1 MRSSGFEEYVSP
13 NALVLWD
20 VGRRSVSADGVLVRG
35 RTRDTNP
42 ISRVR
47 PGAVVPPG
55 ALRPLFSIDA
65 QAAILKDAG
74 RKTGTGKRDGGM
86 KRGTWRMLIA
96 GVVCLLVGVVGTGL
110 AVGGSTGP
118 LPPLSDA
125 AWSDRTIFGPGL
137 VTAAQGVLDELPG
150 ATVYHIHVEI
160 AEDLMSLAGHQD
172 VLYTN
177 REACALSEIYF
188 RLYPNEAGGHIEVSS
203 LTVDGNEVVGF
214 YEQGGLDLRVPL
226 SSPLLPGAAVEIG
239 MDFEVTIPQAPTE
252 RYGLFSSSSGVLS
265 LDEAFPSIPV
275 YDAGGWHLD
284 PVLAFGDVA
293 VYDASFYLVR
303 VSAPHGLALVGT
315 GVEVAREDVES
326 RQVRTFA
333 AGPARNFYLA
343 VAAGLVTVEKRV
355 GETTIRSVALA
366 DDFPAAER
374 VLSFA
379 EAALAS
385 FGERFCP
392 YPYTEL
398 DLVANPILPG
408 GNAMEYPGAV
418 VLSRPLYDPRAIIW
432 GSVPSP
438 AALEW
443 DVVHE
448 IAHQWF
454 FNLVGNDQVNEPWL
468 DEAMAQYAVGL
479 YYEDA
484 YRSWGTGTARDWWS
498 GNWSRAGREE
508 TPIGLPVA
516 AYEASSYSPIVYGRG
531 PFFLASLEDAFSRA
545 AFAAFLEDYV
555 LTFAWDI
562 ATTAAFRALAEEHC
576 GCDLGPHFETWVYP

>member
-1 MRSSGFEEYVSP
+1 
-13 NALVLWD
+13 
-20 VGRRSVSADGVLVRG
+20 
-35 RTRDTNP
+35 
-42 ISRVR
+42 
-47 PGAVVPPG
+47 
-55 ALRPLFSIDA
+55 
-65 QAAILKDAG
+65 
-74 RKTGTGKRDGGM
+74 M
-86 KRGTWRMLIA
+86 KRGMWR
-96 GVVCLLVGVVGTGL
+96 TL
-110 AVGGSTGP
+110 AVGGACLLICALEVGLAMGESTALFAPFGGV
-118 LPPLSDA
+118 SS
-125 AWSDRTIFGPGL
+125 SDRTIFRPGL
-137 VTAAQGVLDELPG
+137 VTSAQGVLEELPG

-160 AEDLMSLAGHQD
+160 AEDLLSLAGHQD

-177 REACALSEIYF
+177 REVRALSEIYF
-188 RLYPNEAGGHIEVSS
+188 RLHPNAAGGHIEVSL
-203 LTVDGNEVVGF
+203 LTVDGNEVQGF
-214 YEQGGLDLRVPL
+214 YEQGGLNLRVPL

-239 MDFEVTIPQAPTE
+239 MDFEVAIPQAPTE

-284 PVLAFGDVA
+284 PVLPFGDVA

-303 VSAPHGLALVGT
+303 VSAPHGLEFVGT

-326 RQVRTFA
+326 RQVRTFV

-343 VAAGLVTVEKRV
+343 VAAGLVTVEKWV
-355 GETTIRSVALA
+355 GETTIRSVAFA

-374 VLSFA
+374 VISFA

-398 DLVANPILPG
+398 DVVANPILPG
-408 GNAMEYPGAV
+408 GNAMEYAGAV
-418 VLSRPLYDPRAIIW
+418 VLSRPLYDPRAVIW
-432 GSVPSP
+432 GSVPAP

-484 YRSWGTGTARDWWS
+484 YGSWGTRTARDWWF
-498 GNWSRAGREE
+498 GNWSRVGREE

-531 PFFLASLEDAFSRA
+531 PFFLVDLEDTLSRT
-545 AFAAFLEDYV
+545 AFAAFLKDYV
-555 LTFAWDI
+555 LSFAWDI
-562 ATTAAFRALAEEHC
+562 TTTVAFRALAEEHC